1 MSGYE
6 SNRHLDGTPDVSIVI
21 PYYNYEKYIK
31 ECIQSCLD
39 QTHTNI
45 EVIVLDDG
53 STDDGMEIVKEMRL
67 NDKRVCYFS
76 DGENRGYSYRKNLG
90 IRLARADLI
99 VHLDADDALTPD
111 SIKMRLGMFQL
122 RPDLDMVHGWA
133 LRWYGGDDTRGV
145 NKKAHIHAQTV
156 MIKKDVYRQYGL
168 YYEGLRS
175 KSDKEMWFRL
185 GVHPEA
191 RVAPKINAKKIKKI
205 VAWYR
210 KHKKAMHKIR
220 KQNPAVNDEINQI
233 FKKRIRQ
240 LMLEGITKQNTEF
253 L

>member
-1 MSGYE
+1 VSGYE
-6 SNRHLDGTPDVSIVI
+6 SSKYVDGPPDVSVVI
-21 PYYNYEKYIK
+21 PYYNYEKYIA

-45 EVIVLDDG
+45 EIIVLDDG
-53 STDDGMEIVKEMRL
+53 STDDGMKIVEEMRL
-67 NDKRVCYFS
+67 KDKRVCYFS

-122 RPDLDMVHGWA
+122 RPDLDMVHAWA

-145 NKKAHIHAQTV
+145 NKKTHIHAQTV
-156 MIKKDVYRQYGL
+156 MIKKDVYRKYGL
-168 YYEGLRS
+168 YYEELRS

-185 GVHPEA
+185 GIHPESPLPELI
-191 RVAPKINAKKIKKI
+191 RAKKIKHV
-205 VAWYR
+205 VAMYR
-210 KHKKAMHKIR
+210 KHKKAMHKVR
-220 KQNPAVNDEINQI
+220 KKNPAVNDEINRV
-233 FKKRIRQ
+233 FKERIKDLQ
-240 LMLEGITKQNTEF
+240 KNGITKQNRRF